1 MLGNNKNM
9 LIKDVYQHI
18 IDIYQQIDERRINMS
33 EREKQILA
41 TFKEIVPK
49 LSPIEQER
57 LLSFGEGMAFKL
69 SQTDMQHEEAD
80 QTAELIT

>member
-1 MLGNNKNM
+1 
-9 LIKDVYQHI
+9 
-18 IDIYQQIDERRINMS
+18 MS